1 MKAAPA
7 LARAKRA
14 PSMSFTR
21 LSFLHRPGA
30 TLTERVFLPIACPW
44 LWLLLGCWAAP
55 VAAQPPLHVGEDGCE
70 EVLDLRGVERLA
82 SIELRRPVRMSD
94 SDGSRVRLR
103 CGGADALE
111 LVVDEDV
118 RRISTVGTSVAVLS
132 RLVAL
137 AIVESLRVR
146 EVAPPEVA
154 TEEVAP
160 PDARE
165 EEAVEPPSQ
174 DSGLPSHDNTREIDV
189 VAFGSFQTFIE
200 SPVFLGGGGV
210 AACFRRHRFVLGSSV
225 AFHRGR
231 SSVALGEVQT
241 NLVGGALDLAV
252 ALSLRP
258 VVSTLGLGIRVDA
271 VRMAGRGA
279 PPGAQTSSGW
289 NTLAALR
296 VQGSV
301 RWPIRR
307 HALAALTL
315 GASWVVR
322 PVAAGVG
329 DATDV
334 RLRGIGLTLALGIGW
349 RG

>member
-1 MKAAPA
+1 M
-7 LARAKRA
+7 
-14 PSMSFTR
+14 
-21 LSFLHRPGA
+21 
-30 TLTERVFLPIACPW
+30 
-44 LWLLLGCWAAP
+44 
-55 VAAQPPLHVGEDGCE
+55 
-70 EVLDLRGVERLA
+70 
-82 SIELRRPVRMSD
+82 
-94 SDGSRVRLR
+94 
-103 CGGADALE
+103 
-111 LVVDEDV
+111 
-118 RRISTVGTSVAVLS
+118 
-132 RLVAL
+132 
-137 AIVESLRVR
+137 
-146 EVAPPEVA
+146 
-154 TEEVAP
+154 
-160 PDARE
+160 
-165 EEAVEPPSQ
+165 
-174 DSGLPSHDNTREIDV
+174 
-189 VAFGSFQTFIE
+189 
-200 SPVFLGGGGV
+200 FLGGGGV
-210 AACFRRHRFVLGSSV
+210 AAYFRRHRFVLGSSV